1 MKTHER
7 KLRRLLLKTARLLN
21 VYGCAVLNIES
32 ELGRKIVSSER
43 GDEMLKLHMELH
55 KTFPKY
61 RNPTTP

>member
-1 MKTHER
+1 MSKEER

-43 GDEMLKLHMELH
+43 GDEMIQLHSQLH
-55 KTFPKY
+55 AVFPKY
-61 RNPTTP
+61 RNP